1 MSILLDFLSH
11 GAVILLSTDSP
22 TLFVL
27 ATTLTSLGSS
37 SIPSYSSTVLGYVR
51 YRAAQG
57 EQEDQDQ
64 DVGVLFGALAVLQ
77 SLGQTIVG
85 PIIFGVVYSMT
96 ISWYPKGVFV
106 LACGCAG
113 VALLLMCIARPRKRL
128 ILIGHR
134 KDRSTAYERGRW
146 TCDLSATAMSTS
158 RTVKRCHQRGSYS
171 SPKTTWTEF
180 EATLKATNTT
190 NGIKVTNFG
199 KKILSERVPGWFEYY
214 LDYKAL
220 KKIISSVHA
229 SPDPS
234 AAFKDYATDFEMAKE
249 EQKASSVPKPSDGF
263 RVPSTTSVQ
272 PLWESTEPLQPTG
285 APLSMTIAVN
295 SAEYANRDPDFQ
307 MKKAAFFFKLQREL
321 DKINAFY
328 LKKEAELKLRIIA
341 LLSKR
346 QAAASRTLPD
356 SDEREMIKDH
366 VEWQAVEEG
375 FTLLQNDLSKLQ
387 QFVDINATGFR
398 KILKKWDK
406 RSKSTTKE
414 LYLARQVEVQPVFNR
429 QLITE
434 FSDVV
439 AACLLN
445 LTDTT
450 IPLSA
455 TLREE
460 LSKHDSVLNAQ
471 LMREPLT
478 KSRVFLDLED
488 SLRRAVV
495 HNDVVAV
502 QQALVT
508 ANELTNATDGRTYVS
523 RILWKCAVEAEPE
536 LADLILDSP
545 NSPCDFKFIDD
556 INGRTSIHEAAAA
569 GAPRLIDRCIVKGVE
584 VNKRD
589 SYGRTALHYAV
600 IEGHPESVD
609 RLLAANA
616 DPTILDLD
624 NFSCLYYAVVFGQLD
639 SVRLLFRTNG
649 PGLRLAPEGSD
660 IDLLSLACLHGH
672 YDIAL
677 LLLDQ
682 GANQVPNSN
691 GQYPIHLAAGAGHAE
706 ICQLLTSRAR
716 ETLDIPDKYNEWT
729 PLFHAAQ
736 KGRTPSVK
744 VLLEAGCDTTVTDEL
759 GRTPIFYAGWYGH
772 IDCVELLLSSSRKHK
787 HKQRPHIPEPDPK
800 QVPEHQLDG
809 DLEADNIP
817 SLSLPPPIMPFRIYG
832 HNYLDKQY
840 LVQLTL
846 GRPHSHFY
854 LDQQDSPVKITAW
867 ESNLSTI
874 PPNSR
879 PKSLLKMIMTSRPE
893 TAAVPVNLT
902 IPLSEERDV
911 ISFQVQ
917 DLSELALEFSFYP
930 LFGSKTVGRAAVLPS
945 AFENIK
951 DSRTISLAILDHRL
965 HIIGQ
970 ATFEA
975 CIIRPFTGVTL
986 QFGGAVDTYWKSSS
1000 HLIDK
1005 AVPSALISPPS
1016 ALDSTHTSPSN
1027 RSAIMNP
1034 SGSITISSLSRDQ

>member
-1 MSILLDFLSH
+1 
-11 GAVILLSTDSP
+11 
-22 TLFVL
+22 
-27 ATTLTSLGSS
+27 
-37 SIPSYSSTVLGYVR
+37 
-51 YRAAQG
+51 
-57 EQEDQDQ
+57 
-64 DVGVLFGALAVLQ
+64 
-77 SLGQTIVG
+77 
-85 PIIFGVVYSMT
+85 
-96 ISWYPKGVFV
+96 
-106 LACGCAG
+106 
-113 VALLLMCIARPRKRL
+113 
-128 ILIGHR
+128 
-134 KDRSTAYERGRW
+134 
-146 TCDLSATAMSTS
+146 
-158 RTVKRCHQRGSYS
+158 
-171 SPKTTWTEF
+171 
-180 EATLKATNTT
+180 
-190 NGIKVTNFG
+190 
-199 KKILSERVPGWFEYY
+199 
-214 LDYKAL
+214 
-220 KKIISSVHA
+220 
-229 SPDPS
+229 
-234 AAFKDYATDFEMAKE
+234 
-249 EQKASSVPKPSDGF
+249 
-263 RVPSTTSVQ
+263 
-272 PLWESTEPLQPTG
+272 
-285 APLSMTIAVN
+285 
-295 SAEYANRDPDFQ
+295 
-307 MKKAAFFFKLQREL
+307 
-321 DKINAFY
+321 
-328 LKKEAELKLRIIA
+328 
-341 LLSKR
+341 
-346 QAAASRTLPD
+346 
-356 SDEREMIKDH
+356 
-366 VEWQAVEEG
+366 
-375 FTLLQNDLSKLQ
+375 
-387 QFVDINATGFR
+387 
-398 KILKKWDK
+398 
-406 RSKSTTKE
+406 
-414 LYLARQVEVQPVFNR
+414 
-429 QLITE
+429 
-434 FSDVV
+434 V

-445 LTDTT
+445 ITDTT

-478 KSRVFLDLED
+478 RSRVFLDLED
-488 SLRRAVV
+488 SLRRAADQ
-495 HNDVVAV
+495 HDVAAV

-545 NSPCDFKFIDD
+545 VSPCDFKFIDD

-569 GAPRLIDRCIVKGVE
+569 GAPRLIDRCIAKGVE

-600 IEGHPESVD
+600 IEGHAESVD
-609 RLLAANA
+609 RLLAAKA

-624 NFSCLYYAVVFGQLD
+624 NFSCLYYAVVFGQLEC
-639 SVRLLFRTNG
+639 VRLLFRMNG

-706 ICQLLTSRAR
+706 ICQLLSSRAR

-736 KGRTPSVK
+736 KGRASAVK
-744 VLLEAGCDTTVTDEL
+744 VLVDARCDTTATDEL

-772 IDCVELLLSSSRKHK
+772 IDCVELLLSTSRKQK
-787 HKQRPHIPEPDPK
+787 PRSRVPGPAPK
-800 QVPEHQLDG
+800 QVPEHPIDE
-809 DLEADNIP
+809 LEVDTIP
-817 SLSLPPPIMPFRIYG
+817 TLSLPPPIMPFRIYG

-846 GRPHSHFY
+846 GRPHSQFY
-854 LDQQDSPVKITAW
+854 LDKQSSPVKITAW

-879 PKSLLKMIMTSRPE
+879 PQSLLKMIMTSRPD
-893 TAAVPVNLT
+893 TAATPVNLT

-930 LFGSKTVGRAAVLPS
+930 LFGSKTIGRAAVLPS

-1000 HLIDK
+1000 HHIDK
-1005 AVPSALISPPS
+1005 AIPVPITSTPS

-1034 SGSITISSLSRDQ
+1034 SGSITISSLSRDQLTVVIQGTRDLVPVIYSEWTLPVDGLNIGVSDVNYEQFERIAAQVGRSFEVSSLEPVMSTRNWVDIISNKMMKLETLLTVSSVVTEIISSFLTNVLQHLPADVGLNLHVAFPNRAIRDLNFIGHCLDLNSYIESILLVIYRAASTQSRRQVSFLSFSPSVCTALNWKQPNCE